1 MRYRPLISATWSS
14 ASLRIWLFSGG
25 TMMSLTD
32 TVTAPRVEYLKP
44 RFLMLSSTWAVSW
57 MPCLR

>member
-1 MRYRPLISATWSS
+1 
-14 ASLRIWLFSGG
+14 
-25 TMMSLTD
+25 MMSLTD